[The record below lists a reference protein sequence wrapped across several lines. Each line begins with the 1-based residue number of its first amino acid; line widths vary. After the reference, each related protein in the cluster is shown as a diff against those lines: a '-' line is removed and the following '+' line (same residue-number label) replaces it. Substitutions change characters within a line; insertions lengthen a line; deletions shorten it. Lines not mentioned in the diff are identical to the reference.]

1 MDSEQEIHVF
11 EVDLGLNL
19 IQNDKDFSIDARTIK
34 RLTQDLSDGIWKK
47 WQNSVENTDNF
58 TQFSIN

>member
-34 RLTQDLSDGIWKK
+34 RF
-47 WQNSVENTDNF
+47 NSRSIRWDMEKNGKITLKLPMITHNF
-58 TQFSIN
+58 Q